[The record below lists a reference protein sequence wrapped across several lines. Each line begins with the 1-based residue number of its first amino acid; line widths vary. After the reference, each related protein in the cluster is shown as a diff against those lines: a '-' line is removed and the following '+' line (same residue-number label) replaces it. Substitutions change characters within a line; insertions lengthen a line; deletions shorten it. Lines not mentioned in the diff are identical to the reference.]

1 MTNLDTSSTETV
13 ERIAV
18 EELPP
23 KLRMVKLSPP
33 PELTPQTSTP
43 EPVPAEPPEPREPRT
58 SEVLYTAF
66 AALGYALSARALLL
80 LALLGAIGLGV
91 MAMLRGGWMPLA
103 ILGVY
108 AVLTVL
114 PVVYLEINKRA

>member
-1 MTNLDTSSTETV
+1 MDLENSSTV
-13 ERIAV
+13 ERLNV

-23 KLRMVKLSPP
+23 RAPRTAP
-33 PELTPQTSTP
+33 TPVMTEPTPISTP
-43 EPVPAEPPEPREPRT
+43 EPAEPPEPRT
-58 SEVLYTAF
+58 SDVLYAAF
-66 AALGYALSARALLL
+66 AGLGYALSARALLL
-80 LALLGAIGLGV
+80 LALIGAIGLGV

-114 PVVYLEINKRA
+114 PVVYLEIHKRA